1 MEGGSEQIGRLVS
14 RPCRRSDGGGPGG
27 TARTPL
33 LPPPLPPDPWAV
45 PPSRGKARR
54 EQGAAGRREQASF
67 GSGGSSVRVSLA
79 EGETEE
85 SLSAVLVQL
94 KISGHV

>member
-1 MEGGSEQIGRLVS
+1 MEGDLGVRRAPHCCLLRLH
-14 RPCRRSDGGGPGG
+14 
-27 TARTPL
+27 RTPS
-33 LPPPLPPDPWAV
+33 PV
-45 PPSRGKARR
+45 PPSRGKARG

-67 GSGGSSVRVSLA
+67 GCGGSSVRVSLA

>member
-1 MEGGSEQIGRLVS
+1 M
-14 RPCRRSDGGGPGG
+14 
-27 TARTPL
+27 
-33 LPPPLPPDPWAV
+33 
-45 PPSRGKARR
+45 PPSRGKARGK
-54 EQGAAGRREQASF
+54 QGAAGRREQASF
-67 GSGGSSVRVSLA
+67 GCGGSSVRVSLA